1 MDTLK
6 KLNNCDMNAAA
17 WGWETTNKKGHT
29 KDGISIG
36 LYQKPTRKKL
46 AEPAKSIVELY
57 SDNGKLVCEVNMK
70 RLNEQ
75 GIKLVL
81 NEKE

>member
-1 MDTLK
+1 MDTRK
-6 KLNNCDMNAAA
+6 NLNNSPMNAAA
-17 WGWETTNKKGHT
+17 WSWETSKDGRP

-36 LYQKPTRKKL
+36 IYPKPTRKKL

-57 SDNGKLVCEVNMK
+57 SDNGKLVCEVNIK
-70 RLNEQ
+70 RLDEL

-81 NEKE
+81 NDKE